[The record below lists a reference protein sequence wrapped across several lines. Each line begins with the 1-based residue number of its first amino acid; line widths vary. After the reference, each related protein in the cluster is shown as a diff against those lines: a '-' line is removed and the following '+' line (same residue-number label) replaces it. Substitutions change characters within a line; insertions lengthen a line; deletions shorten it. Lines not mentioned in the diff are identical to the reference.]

1 MSWKITIF
9 RYLSKKMLTSSNFSQ
24 HLGSKKYVIEFTIG
38 YAICISVHDPSS
50 SGSNFRQGDDRVKT
64 AGPDRVKTHS
74 LPPFPILTCI
84 YRFQFDINYFCILL
98 WKIVKPRDHYKV
110 KPPIW
115 KYSQINQSDI
125 ILRCVSDLDLSAAIN
140 WQLSKS
146 LSMQL

>member
-9 RYLSKKMLTSSNFSQ
+9 RYLSKKMLMSSNFSQ

-64 AGPDRVKTHS
+64 PGPDRVKTHS
-74 LPPFPILTCI
+74 LPPFLILICI

-98 WKIVKPRDHYKV
+98 WKV

-125 ILRCVSDLDLSAAIN
+125 ILRCPENNCLAHLR
-140 WQLSKS
+140 QL
-146 LSMQL
+146 